1 MSGTLSSSL
10 GKSQLARSRRDIPF
24 AETPAIVRTPEGMGM
39 FRQLDQD
46 LSAFQPKTTSMRT
59 LKELA
64 PIVDYDSGSEDLK
77 TPEGSTTGE
86 KRKL

>member
-1 MSGTLSSSL
+1 
-10 GKSQLARSRRDIPF
+10 
-24 AETPAIVRTPEGMGM
+24 M
-39 FRQLDQD
+39 FRDLDQEVG
-46 LSAFQPKTTSMRT
+46 AFEPKLTSLRT

-77 TPEGSTTGE
+77 TPEDSATGD